1 MLNINTKTHIL
12 KQTHFGLLFLLA
24 TDEEHDFEN
33 VSVVLGTRKM
43 K

>member
-1 MLNINTKTHIL
+1 MHTFL

-24 TDEEHDFEN
+24 TDEEHDFEEN
-33 VSVVLGTRKM
+33 VGVVLGTRKM